1 MGGNLIDVDKVVQI
15 VFTRYVDMKVR
26 KGFTLIELLMVVA
39 IVSLLAVSVFVA
51 LNPSKRLRD
60 TKDARRATDAEN
72 ILTAIHQYIVDNKG
86 ALPSGLTTPLAI
98 TMIGEGAACS
108 TTPGAYCGSVPAA
121 CVTTLDTALVAY
133 LKSMPIDPNGSSGT
147 PAFDANKTGYAVT
160 VDTNGIVTVTSC
172 SSENSAISISR

>member
-1 MGGNLIDVDKVVQI
+1 
-15 VFTRYVDMKVR
+15 MKTGFKR
-26 KGFTLIELLMVVA
+26 GFTLIELLMVVA

-60 TKDARRATDAEN
+60 TKDARRATDADT
-72 ILTAIHQYIVDNKG
+72 ILTAIHQFIVDNKG
-86 ALPSGLTTPLAI
+86 DLPSGLTTPLAI

-108 TTPGAYCGSVPAA
+108 TTPGAYCGAVPAA
-121 CVTTLDTALVAY
+121 CLTALDTELAPY
-133 LKSMPIDPNGSSGT
+133 LKSMPIDPNGSTGS

-172 SSENSAISISR
+172 SSENSAITVSR